1 MACFISTDDLGLTGL
16 GPEAVWAN
24 REYHGYHTLLPDMA
38 FEAKKRAQEEV
49 QWSGKV
55 ILLMYYNFE
64 SIHAL
69 FFFFFSEPNTW
80 CLYNMIT

>member
-38 FEAKKRAQEEV
+38 FEAKKRAQEV